1 MPLSVLTLV
10 AFLRREGLSQ
20 RLCKNLRRALV
31 MPLEEDIQTETSP
44 GQRAR
49 REFRL
54 FLANLAIALGWA
66 LKHSCKGC
74 AHRLFTTARWLVPE
88 AQRFLVYG
96 SGLDHHRR
104 IGALLAHKEA
114 RG

>member
-1 MPLSVLTLV
+1 
-10 AFLRREGLSQ
+10 
-20 RLCKNLRRALV
+20 

-49 REFRL
+49 RQFRL

-74 AHRLFTTARWLVPE
+74 APRLFTTVARSG